1 VRPLYG
7 NFELTLD
14 EKNRLLVPSD
24 IRKAWNPE
32 EGDSLVIVPGMN
44 QKLWVYTEKFYEQM
58 AQRLESEMSPGEE
71 KIEFDLLN
79 FALAGRLEID
89 KAGRILIPERMVK
102 KNRLEREVMVLGMR
116 DHFEIWNRSE
126 WNAIEEDMEKRRG
139 EIAARAKF
147 IKSGSA
153 TVGGSTQVK
162 DANKGN

>member
-32 EGDSLVIVPGMN
+32 EGESLVIVPGMN
-44 QKLWVYTEKFYEQM
+44 QKLWVYAEKFYEQM

-79 FALAGRLEID
+79 FALAGRLELD

-102 KNRLEREVMVLGMR
+102 KNRLEREVTVLGMR

-126 WNAIEEDMEKRRG
+126 WNRVEEDMEKRRA
-139 EIAARAKF
+139 EIAARAKQG
-147 IKSGSA
+147 KSGSA
-153 TVGGSTQVK
+153 TVGGPTL
-162 DANKGN
+162 GNFGS